1 MISAEIKSLSRKHFP
16 FYFLRRKKKINEKK
30 KERRKNEKYV
40 RKTSFRTIEWFHSIS
55 FETFLNLKKETKSF
69 SSTDQKSFEARF
81 NKIVRFFI
89 PVVRTFKRRS
99 FSTGIFNNPLAPC
112 MLQKRIA
119 SRNILPSLHTSIYSR
134 ETVTAQDASRKFLFF
149 LFLLLLLFSCYF
161 FFSFFLSLKM
171 ERSFRSCCIHQVC
184 MYVAYKQSAIVAEI
198 FK

>member
-1 MISAEIKSLSRKHFP
+1 MK
-16 FYFLRRKKKINEKK
+16 RKKKEKKK

-89 PVVRTFKRRS
+89 PVVWTFKRRS

-161 FFSFFLSLKM
+161 FFLSFFLWRWKEVSEVVAFTKY
-171 ERSFRSCCIHQVC
+171 VC
-184 MYVAYKQSAIVAEI
+184 MSLTNSQQS
-198 FK
+198 